1 MIRLENINKK
11 YGEQIVL
18 DNFSLNVSGGERVAL
33 IGTSGRGKTTLLR
46 IISGLENA
54 DGGTVECNG
63 KIAYMFQEARLLPW
77 KSARENILA
86 VLKKEKSALADKYLD
101 AVGLSADKDKLPTS
115 LSGGMAQRV
124 AFARFLAY
132 AEATNAEIL
141 LLDEPFSALDG
152 DTADEMIALLD
163 SFAAKKTLILVTHD
177 EGHADALGAKT
188 VEL

>member
-1 MIRLENINKK
+1 MIKLENITKK

-18 DNFSLNVSGGERVAL
+18 DNFSLNVSGGERIAL
-33 IGTSGRGKTTLLR
+33 IGASGRGKTTLLR

-54 DGGTVECNG
+54 DGGTVECSG

-77 KSARENILA
+77 KNARENILA
-86 VLKKEKSALADKYLD
+86 VLNKDNAALADKYLD
-101 AVGLSADKDKLPTS
+101 AVGLFDDKDKLPTS

-132 AEATNAEIL
+132 AEATDAEIL

-152 DTADEMIALLD
+152 DTASTMLSLLD
-163 SFAAKKTLILVTHD
+163 SFTAGKTLILVTHD
-177 EGHADALGAKT
+177 DTHADALGAKT

>member
-33 IGTSGRGKTTLLR
+33 IGASGRGKTTLLR

-77 KSARENILA
+77 KNARENILA
-86 VLKKEKSALADKYLD
+86 VLKKEKSALADRYLD

-132 AEATNAEIL
+132 AEATDADIL

-163 SFAAKKTLILVTHD
+163 KFAAGKTLILVTHD
-177 EGHADALGAKT
+177 DTHADALGAK
-188 VEL
+188 VIKI